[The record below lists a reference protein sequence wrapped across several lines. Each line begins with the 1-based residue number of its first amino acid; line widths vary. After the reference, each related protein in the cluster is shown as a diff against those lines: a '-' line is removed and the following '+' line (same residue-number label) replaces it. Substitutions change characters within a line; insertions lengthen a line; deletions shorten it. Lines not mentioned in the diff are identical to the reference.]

1 MSKERLLST
10 LCESQLVERENNFD
24 NERLKKIDKR
34 EKIEKK
40 SP

>member
-10 LCESQLVERENNFD
+10 LRESQLVESENNFD